1 LNNKTCFA
9 KVVLKNRK
17 WKSKIGM
24 RNNQPFR
31 DVSPTRRMTAALL
44 WMVGLLLLAG
54 MTLIF
59 VPQASAQNP
68 TPPPAI
74 SDDQVNAIA
83 KEMYCPVCENTPL
96 DVCPTQACAEWRELI
111 REKLAEGWSE
121 AQIKQYFVD
130 RFGDRVLATPPAR
143 GLNWL
148 VYVIPPIAILLGVFL
163 LYSAFRAWRRSAPP
177 PAQASPP
184 AAGSAPASDEYV
196 RRLEEELRN
205 R

>member
-1 LNNKTCFA
+1 
-9 KVVLKNRK
+9 
-17 WKSKIGM
+17 M
-24 RNNQPFR
+24 RR
-31 DVSPTRRMTAALL
+31 VITASF
-44 WMVGLLLLAG
+44 WVVGLLSLAS
-54 MTLIF
+54 MILIF
-59 VPQASAQNP
+59 VPQTSAQNP
-68 TPPPAI
+68 TPTPAI

-148 VYVIPPIAILLGVFL
+148 VYVFPPIAILLGVFL

-184 AAGSAPASDEYV
+184 AVGSTLNGDEYV
-196 RRLEEELRN
+196 RRLEEELRK